1 MILDVYGRM
10 VSAGLMRDYAI
21 CEARDFVAF
30 DFFKR
35 SSEQPVY
42 RIFKDPKPRKK
53 HSAYTIVGAG
63 GQVLKRGNCLK
74 TLLRFFDPKF
84 IRLVKA

>member
-42 RIFKDPKPRKK
+42 RIFKDPKPRK
-53 HSAYTIVGAG
+53 SIPPTRSWAPAA
-63 GQVLKRGNCLK
+63 RC
-74 TLLRFFDPKF
+74 
-84 IRLVKA
+84 